1 MPLNL
6 HLLRLFATVA
16 ETGSFSRATTV
27 LNLSQPA
34 ISQGVR
40 DFELQLGCRLLD
52 RSPKG
57 VKPTREGRAL
67 MRHARS
73 VFAAERAAEEELKSL
88 RGLDSGSLRIG
99 ASTTIATYLLPEYLG
114 QFHQTYPGID
124 LHLVSANTRDIAD
137 LMLRHE
143 IEIALVEGPVEDD
156 GLLSEPWQTDIMTM
170 IAAPSHPFAREDAP
184 IDPARLAEELLVI
197 REPGSGSREVV
208 NQALSA
214 HAIQP
219 SRTLEVGSTEAIKQL
234 VAAGVGVLD
243 RFQSRGEGS
252 GSAATVKNDRDR
264 GRRHRT
270 NTVAV
275 EGSRSALDPGRRRI
289 QENRL
294 TEHPGS
300 GEHIK
305 PPNQGGHEK
314 LGAACSDA
322 GENPCR
328 DDGKG
333 QHPEQCHAEPRKKAR
348 RVMRCLFRAQGDA
361 VGRDPITKRIIK
373 LV

>member
-170 IAAPSHPFAREDAP
+170 IAAPSHPFAREDPP

-234 VAAGVGVLD
+234 VAAGVGVSIV
-243 RFQSRGEGS
+243 SRAAVKDQVALQRLRMTEIAGVAIERTLWQLKVPGRLS
-252 GSAATVKNDRDR
+252 IPAADVFKKIVSQNTPVRASTSSRRTKAATKN
-264 GRRHRT
+264 
-270 NTVAV
+270 
-275 EGSRSALDPGRRRI
+275 
-289 QENRL
+289 
-294 TEHPGS
+294 
-300 GEHIK
+300 
-305 PPNQGGHEK
+305 
-314 LGAACSDA
+314 
-322 GENPCR
+322 
-328 DDGKG
+328 
-333 QHPEQCHAEPRKKAR
+333 
-348 RVMRCLFRAQGDA
+348 
-361 VGRDPITKRIIK
+361 
-373 LV
+373 